1 MPGLG
6 CGVGGVLKEQVQQPP
21 GVLNLAG
28 VCLTWCDPC
37 NKALIQ
43 PGIGLS
49 SVKEGFCTA
58 ALGSA
63 RTLGS
68 GCR

>member
-28 VCLTWCDPC
+28 VCLT
-37 NKALIQ
+37 
-43 PGIGLS
+43 
-49 SVKEGFCTA
+49 
-58 ALGSA
+58 
-63 RTLGS
+63 
-68 GCR
+68 